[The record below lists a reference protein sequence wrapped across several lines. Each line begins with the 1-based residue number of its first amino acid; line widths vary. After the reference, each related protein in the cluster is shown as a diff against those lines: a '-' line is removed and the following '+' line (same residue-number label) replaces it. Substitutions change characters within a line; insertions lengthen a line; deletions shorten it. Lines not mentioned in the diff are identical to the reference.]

1 MRPAELEERARVL
14 MAGDAKK
21 NLELIQALLTLGG
34 HEVITASDGEEAQRK
49 IEKEPVDL
57 VLLDVMMAKLNGYE
71 LNLTAFG
78 QPC

>member
-14 MAGDAKK
+14 VAGDARK

-34 HEVITASDGEEAQRK
+34 YEVITASDGEEAQRK
-49 IEKEPVDL
+49 IEKEPVAL
-57 VLLDVMMAKLNGYE
+57 VLLDVMMAKLNGYG